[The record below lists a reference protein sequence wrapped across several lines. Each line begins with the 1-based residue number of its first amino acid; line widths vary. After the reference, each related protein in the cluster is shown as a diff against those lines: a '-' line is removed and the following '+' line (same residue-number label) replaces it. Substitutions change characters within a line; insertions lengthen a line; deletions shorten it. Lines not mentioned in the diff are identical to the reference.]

1 MVFEKVIFDCPHV
14 WMMLGLGEIVE
25 RLVVCHAR
33 DALRHNAR
41 LLGHERVG
49 AVLQILTCAITD
61 LIKVKSVV
69 NGVL

>member
-1 MVFEKVIFDCPHV
+1 MVVAGSGRPHV
-14 WMMLGLGEIVE
+14 WVMLGLGEIVG
-25 RLVVCHAR
+25 RLVVVCHAR

-49 AVLQILTCAITD
+49 AVLQILTCAIAD